1 MVGVRDYVYGD
12 DLRRVHWKATAR
24 AQKLQSKI
32 YEPTTVYNLVIF
44 LNSDS
49 KLDAHYALHQEWQE
63 LAICA
68 AASIANWGLDE
79 GYAVGLY
86 SNSIMYLPEY
96 GMTTLPKTWDEQ
108 DSGEEEKPVEQTLLK
123 YFSQKRVQI
132 PPASHANQR
141 RKIMEAL
148 ARIQSSFGN
157 RLEDLIEQERVGLPV
172 GTTVVVIT
180 SSVSDPLLDA
190 LRHLKRAG
198 HAVTLLLTGDQQIQF
213 RLPDIPLHY
222 LGGDETWQRLSAW
235 YTVAEHAE
243 SQQTRQYAPVSAG
256 LSL

>member
-32 YEPTTVYNLVIF
+32 YEPTTIYDLVIF

-49 KLDAHYALHQEWQE
+49 KLDAHYALHKEWQE
-63 LAICA
+63 LSICV
-68 AASIANWGLDE
+68 AASIASWGLDE

-96 GMTTLPKTWDEQ
+96 GMAKEQ
-108 DSGEEEKPVEQTLLK
+108 ESGEQEKQAEPTLFK

-132 PPASHANQR
+132 PPARHPEQR
-141 RKIMEAL
+141 KKIMEAL
-148 ARIQSSFGN
+148 ARVQSSFGS
-157 RLEDLIEQERVGLPV
+157 RIEEIIQQERTDLPV

-190 LRHLKRAG
+190 LRHLKRVG
-198 HAVTLLLTGDQQIQF
+198 HAVTLLLTGDQRVQL
-213 RLPDIPLHY
+213 RLPDILVHY
-222 LGGDETWQRLSAW
+222 LGGDETWNRLSG
-235 YTVAEHAE
+235 EHALSE
-243 SQQTRQYAPVSAG
+243 HSENQQALKAAPAG
-256 LSL
+256 LTL